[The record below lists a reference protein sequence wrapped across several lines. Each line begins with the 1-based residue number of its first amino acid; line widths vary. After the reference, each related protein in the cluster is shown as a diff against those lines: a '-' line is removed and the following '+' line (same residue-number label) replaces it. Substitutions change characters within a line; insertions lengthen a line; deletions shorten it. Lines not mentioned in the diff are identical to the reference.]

1 MQNKTTPYEALS
13 EPLSQSMRA
22 FECACDN
29 LMLKKMRSQL
39 SESEHFGPIA
49 AYVIARECEI
59 KCVRMILTGKQH
71 KLPESI
77 LRESLRE
84 AYV

>member
-59 KCVRMILTGKQH
+59 KCVRMILTGQQH